1 MKELGAGGGGGGLSQ
16 HPSTFATIEN
26 VDSDRFEW

>member
-1 MKELGAGGGGGGLSQ
+1 MKELGAEGGGMSQ